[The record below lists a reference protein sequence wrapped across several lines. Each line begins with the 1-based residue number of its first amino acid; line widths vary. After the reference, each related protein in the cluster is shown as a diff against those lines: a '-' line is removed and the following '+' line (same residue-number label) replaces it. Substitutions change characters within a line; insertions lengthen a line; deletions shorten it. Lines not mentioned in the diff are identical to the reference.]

1 MGKSKWNWW
10 RRHSKRQPLDPK
22 QALKGKSFLLQ
33 QIEHG
38 DFDYSDY
45 YNQALDELIMCEK
58 DKLQL
63 ITNWKF
69 GRESLQERVDE
80 LDRKYIKRHNKLMQ
94 DHDRE
99 ENKMLHEL
107 KQSLIKEFGVDIW
120 DEALDQVDGGN
131 LIDFYYTYRQLALK
145 DNGTSKRRGR
155 SKVTI

>member
-1 MGKSKWNWW
+1 M
-10 RRHSKRQPLDPK
+10 DPK

-38 DFDYSDY
+38 DFDYSEY
-45 YNQALDELIMCEK
+45 RVQALEELVMCEEAK
-58 DKLQL
+58 EQL
-63 ITNWKF
+63 ASSWIC
-69 GRESLQERVDE
+69 GPDSLRDRLDE
-80 LDRKYIKRHNKLMQ
+80 LDRKYIKRYNKLMQ

-107 KQSLIKEFGVDIW
+107 KESLIKEFGIDIW

-131 LIDFYYTYRQLALK
+131 LKDLYYTYRQLSSSE
-145 DNGTSKRRGR
+145 NGTSKRRSR

>member
-38 DFDYSDY
+38 DFDYSEY
-45 YNQALDELIMCEK
+45 RVQALEELVMCEEAK
-58 DKLQL
+58 EQL
-63 ITNWKF
+63 ASSWIC
-69 GRESLQERVDE
+69 GPDSLRDRLDE
-80 LDRKYIKRHNKLMQ
+80 LDRKYIKRYNKLMQ

-107 KQSLIKEFGVDIW
+107 KESLIKEFGIDIW

-131 LIDFYYTYRQLALK
+131 LKDLYYTYRQLSSSE
-145 DNGTSKRRGR
+145 NGTSKRRSR

>member
-38 DFDYSDY
+38 DFDYSEY
-45 YNQALDELIMCEK
+45 RIQALEELVMCEEAK
-58 DKLQL
+58 KQL
-63 ITNWKF
+63 ASSWIC
-69 GRESLQERVDE
+69 GPDSLRDRLDE
-80 LDRKYIKRHNKLMQ
+80 LDRKYIKRYNKLMQ

-107 KQSLIKEFGVDIW
+107 KESLIKEFGIDTW

-131 LIDFYYTYRQLALK
+131 LKDLYYTYRQLASK
-145 DNGTSKRRGR
+145 DNGTSKFR
-155 SKVTI
+155 SKSQISI

>member
-1 MGKSKWNWW
+1 M
-10 RRHSKRQPLDPK
+10 DPK

-38 DFDYSDY
+38 DFDYSEY
-45 YNQALDELIMCEK
+45 RVQALEELVMCEEAK
-58 DKLQL
+58 EQL
-63 ITNWKF
+63 ASSWIC
-69 GRESLQERVDE
+69 GPDSLRDRLDE
-80 LDRKYIKRHNKLMQ
+80 LDRKYIKRYNKLMQ

-107 KQSLIKEFGVDIW
+107 KESLVKEFGIDIW

-131 LIDFYYTYRQLALK
+131 LKDLYYTYRQLSSSE
-145 DNGTSKRRGR
+145 NGTSKRRSR

>member
-1 MGKSKWNWW
+1 
-10 RRHSKRQPLDPK
+10 
-22 QALKGKSFLLQ
+22 
-33 QIEHG
+33 
-38 DFDYSDY
+38 
-45 YNQALDELIMCEK
+45 MCEK

-63 ITNWKF
+63 ISNWKF

-80 LDRKYIKRHNKLMQ
+80 LDRKYIKRYNKLMQ

-107 KQSLIKEFGVDIW
+107 KESLVKEFGIDIW

-131 LIDFYYTYRQLALK
+131 LKDLYYTYRQLSSSE
-145 DNGTSKRRGR
+145 NGTSKRRSR

>member
-1 MGKSKWNWW
+1 M
-10 RRHSKRQPLDPK
+10 DPK

-45 YNQALDELIMCEK
+45 QNQALDELIMCEK

-63 ITNWKF
+63 ISNWKF

-80 LDRKYIKRHNKLMQ
+80 LDRKYIKRYNKLMQ

-107 KQSLIKEFGVDIW
+107 KESLIKEFGVDIW

-131 LIDFYYTYRQLALK
+131 LKDLYYTYRQLSSNE
-145 DNGTSKRRGR
+145 NGTSKRRGR

>member
-1 MGKSKWNWW
+1 M
-10 RRHSKRQPLDPK
+10 DPK
-22 QALKGKSFLLQ
+22 QALKGNSFLLQ

-45 YNQALDELIMCEK
+45 HNQALDELIMCEK

-63 ITNWKF
+63 ISNWKF

-80 LDRKYIKRHNKLMQ
+80 LDRKYIKRYNKLMQ

-107 KQSLIKEFGVDIW
+107 KESLIKEFGVDIW

-131 LIDFYYTYRQLALK
+131 LKDLYYTYRQLSSNE
-145 DNGTSKRRGR
+145 NGTSKRRGR

>member
-38 DFDYSDY
+38 DFDYSEY
-45 YNQALDELIMCEK
+45 RVQALEELVMCEEAK
-58 DKLQL
+58 EQL
-63 ITNWKF
+63 ASSWIC
-69 GRESLQERVDE
+69 GPDSLRDRLDE
-80 LDRKYIKRHNKLMQ
+80 LDRKYIKRYNKLMQ

-107 KQSLIKEFGVDIW
+107 KESLIKEFGIDIW

-131 LIDFYYTYRQLALK
+131 LKDFYYTYRQLASK
-145 DNGTSKRRGR
+145 DNGTSKFR
-155 SKVTI
+155 SKSQISI

>member
-38 DFDYSDY
+38 DFDYSEY
-45 YNQALDELIMCEK
+45 RVQALEELVMCEEAK
-58 DKLQL
+58 EQL
-63 ITNWKF
+63 ASSWIC
-69 GRESLQERVDE
+69 GPDSLRDRLDE
-80 LDRKYIKRHNKLMQ
+80 LDRKYIKRYNKLMQ

-107 KQSLIKEFGVDIW
+107 KESLVKEFGIDIW

-131 LIDFYYTYRQLALK
+131 LKDLYYTYRQLSSSE
-145 DNGTSKRRGR
+145 NGTSKRRSR

>member
-1 MGKSKWNWW
+1 M
-10 RRHSKRQPLDPK
+10 DPK

-38 DFDYSDY
+38 DFDYSEY
-45 YNQALDELIMCEK
+45 RVQALEELVMCEEAK
-58 DKLQL
+58 EQL
-63 ITNWKF
+63 ASSWIC
-69 GRESLQERVDE
+69 GPDSLRDRLDE
-80 LDRKYIKRHNKLMQ
+80 LDRKYIKRYNKLIQ

-107 KQSLIKEFGVDIW
+107 KESLIKEFGIDIW

-131 LIDFYYTYRQLALK
+131 LKDLYYTYRQLSSSE
-145 DNGTSKRRGR
+145 NGTSKRRSR